1 MQIDE
6 LGDERGHRR
15 LQQGIAGGDVDFFD
29 ALGQTVD
36 HGLQQAFVAEHDG
49 GATTSSQA
57 LGREPL
63 GDVSGLDV
71 FGGGRDEGDVGRGRL
86 DGILIEDGLARLFQA
101 TEEHLLY
108 LLQQIEAD
116 EGVGVVLELEGFVFG
131 HLTVEGAFVAEVL
144 GGQLAIVGLVDIADM
159 TPQTE
164 EALFEF
170 AVVIGGKVAEEAA
183 NHIAL
188 FVSEIRHIVELVD
201 IAQIGKHLIGRG
213 HVLIEVV
220 EVGQEQLSPT
230 IEVVERLV
238 DARTLGEA
246 FVELAHQEDGIGHL
260 EARVTAEE
268 VADGDVGRTPDG
280 APSQTG
286 EVLVEEQ

>member
-1 MQIDE
+1 M
-6 LGDERGHRR
+6 
-15 LQQGIAGGDVDFFD
+15 
-29 ALGQTVD
+29 D
-36 HGLQQAFVAEHDG
+36 HGLQQTFVAEHDG

-63 GDVSGLDV
+63 GDVSGLDIL
-71 FGGGRDEGDVGRGRL
+71 GSGRDEGDVGRGRL
-86 DGILIEDGLARLFQA
+86 DGILIEDGLARLLQT

-116 EGVGVVLELEGFVFG
+116 EGVGVVLELEALVGG
-131 HLTVEGAFVAEVL
+131 HLSVEGAFVAEVL
-144 GGQLAIVGLVDIADM
+144 GGQLAIVSLVDVADM

-170 AVVIGGKVAEEAA
+170 AVVVGGKVAKEAT

-188 FVSEIRHIVELVD
+188 FVREIRYIVELVD

-213 HVLIEVV
+213 HVFIEVV

-230 IEVVERLV
+230 IEVVERFV

-260 EARVTAEE
+260 ETRVTSEE
-268 VADGDVGRTPDG
+268 VADGDVGGAPDG
-280 APSQTG
+280 APS
-286 EVLVEEQ
+286 